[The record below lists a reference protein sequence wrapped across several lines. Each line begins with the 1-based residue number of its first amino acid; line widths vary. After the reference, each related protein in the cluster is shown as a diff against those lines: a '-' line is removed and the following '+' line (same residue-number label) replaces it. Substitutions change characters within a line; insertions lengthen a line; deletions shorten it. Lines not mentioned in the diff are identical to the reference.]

1 MDVES
6 PGDDRWKMPNGK
18 DRNLGRDDTKVMML
32 MLMMMMLMMMLML
45 LMMMMLMMM
54 IDASCVMVAE

>member
-18 DRNLGRDDTKVMML
+18 DLNLGNDDTKVMML
-32 MLMMMMLMMMLML
+32 MLMLLMMMM
-45 LMMMMLMMM
+45 MMMMLMMM